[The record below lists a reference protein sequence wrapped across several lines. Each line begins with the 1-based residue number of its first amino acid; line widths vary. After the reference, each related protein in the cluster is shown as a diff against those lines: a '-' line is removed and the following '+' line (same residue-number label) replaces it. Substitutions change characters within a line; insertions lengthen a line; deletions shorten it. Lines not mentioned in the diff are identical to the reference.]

1 MKKENMWIIIDI
13 RTRKALYGAGS
24 RLLRFSTEEVAKEV
38 AEQLF
43 EKTSAYIICHI
54 ERDLLLFDK

>member
-1 MKKENMWIIIDI
+1 MKKQNMWIIIDTK
-13 RTRKALYGAGS
+13 TRKALYGAGHK
-24 RLLRFSTEEVAKEV
+24 LFRFSTEEVAKEV

-43 EKTSAYIICHI
+43 EKGEMFIICHI